1 MTGEHVIADEVVEL
15 ANLALSKGENWMVYN
30 QTLYFLD
37 RDDIHFFK
45 TKDEAK
51 EFAENNISDRDNYHL
66 LYFNSLLDIYKALP
80 YGYQMEKELINNP
93 DVNGLYN
100 KEGNDFTD
108 ALIDHFEAQQS

>member
-45 TKDEAK
+45 K
-51 EFAENNISDRDNYHL
+51 S
-66 LYFNSLLDIYKALP
+66 
-80 YGYQMEKELINNP
+80 
-93 DVNGLYN
+93 
-100 KEGNDFTD
+100 
-108 ALIDHFEAQQS
+108 